1 MFLFYDGFLTA
12 CDSLM
17 RTYLLIWETW
27 FGFGE
32 IIVTL
37 ALRTVFS
44 DPRRQ
49 LKLFC
54 AASGGLAAGREENQF
69 REQKERKKK
78 RNVRGRKARRS
89 ESDSFYQKLQ
99 QWAFEL
105 LLVWTVKHNFPSL
118 FISREPFSRWLI
130 YNFLTTLSVSLV

>member
-49 LKLFC
+49 LKLFLC
-54 AASGGLAAGREENQF
+54 CIWRLSCWQRRKSVQ
-69 REQKERKKK
+69 RTERKKKK

-130 YNFLTTLSVSLV
+130 YNFVTTLSVSLV